1 MPSAKKFRFY
11 PEGSGEPLNC
21 FKPVGAG
28 GQLNHIYSVER
39 FHELGIDSPDLSS
52 FLVSKS

>member
-11 PEGSGEPLNC
+11 PEGNGEPLNS

-39 FHELGIDSPDLSS
+39 FHELGIDSSDLSS